1 MAADDLTGMSATVSR
16 LLQEAPDAKVEV
28 PIDRL
33 ILLAA
38 VVTAL
43 LPGAAL
49 VFALRLRSPLL
60 AVAVIPTA
68 SIGVLLAVA
77 ITVAPLGLPF
87 SPAVVGGV
95 TVLLLAVGL
104 GRRLRSGF
112 ARRPT
117 LPPPSAPAVVGL
129 FGVLAGCALAV
140 RMWLRG
146 FGGLDRI
153 PQEHDMITHL
163 FLVGYIERSGEAA
176 PWLIRPIDVL
186 TREPVRFYPGG
197 GHLAPALLSQLGAHP
212 VVALNAMTVVY
223 LAVCWVVS
231 VSVLTAVAARR
242 VGADSDTTW
251 LAMGSAAVIAPAL
264 YRPGVHLMHD
274 GGIYSS
280 AVALALAPGLIA
292 ALLLT
297 ADRPGVPVAVACGTG
312 AGAILAVHPSAA
324 ATVAVSVAMW
334 LVGDLSGHDGWQ
346 RIRRAI
352 PALLGAGI
360 VAATLALPL
369 VLQGGESAG
378 ATGSFAAGRR
388 GLPLGDSI
396 GSAVGLVFGGYF
408 DPTRAIGLA
417 GLTVLYLYGLLVVV
431 RAGGGLGVV
440 AAWATWTAITV
451 STMFAPAQGP
461 LRLLTGLF
469 YNDQPRI
476 WSHVAM
482 FVPTLAALGMV
493 LTVLG
498 AVRWV
503 HQQVRRPLPAPLRT
517 RPVVSMLTLAA
528 MAVLVAI
535 PVERAVATN
544 TQAISARYATPDFVR
559 VGPDDLAAVRF
570 LEGRVDPGERVL
582 NSANDGS
589 TFLYVDAGIPVVNTT
604 TLGTGAAP
612 YTFELMRSFRDY
624 PEDPGIRRMLRD
636 LDVGWVYVD
645 TDAPGIGAGGAPG
658 GWVDASTRFTTAPG
672 LSDLDDEK
680 LPGLTQAFR
689 SGTVTVYRLDLDAI
703 DPPA

>member
-1 MAADDLTGMSATVSR
+1 M
-16 LLQEAPDAKVEV
+16 
-28 PIDRL
+28 

-38 VVTAL
+38 LVTAL

-60 AVAVIPTA
+60 SAAVIPTA
-68 SIGVLLAVA
+68 SVGLLLAVA
-77 ITVAPLGLPF
+77 TAAAPLGLPF
-87 SPAVVGGV
+87 SPAVVGSV
-95 TVLLLAVGL
+95 VALLLAVGL
-104 GRRLRSGF
+104 LRRLRSGGLPERP
-112 ARRPT
+112 AYRRPT
-117 LPPPSAPAVVGL
+117 APAVVGL
-129 FGVLAGCALAV
+129 LGGLAGAALAA

-197 GHLAPALLSQLGAHP
+197 GHLTPALLSRLGADP
-212 VVALNAMTVVY
+212 VVAINAVTVVC

-231 VSVLTAVAARR
+231 VAVLTAVAARR
-242 VGADSDTTW
+242 IGTGPGTAW
-251 LAMGSAAVIAPAL
+251 LAAGTAAVIAPAL

-274 GGIYSS
+274 GGIYSA

-297 ADRPGVPVAVACGTG
+297 ADRPGVPAAVACGAG
-312 AGAILAVHPSAA
+312 AGGLLAVHPSAA
-324 ATVAVSVAMW
+324 ATVAVSVATW
-334 LVGDLSGHDGWQ
+334 LAGDLFGRDGWQ
-346 RIRRAI
+346 RIRRAM
-352 PALLGAGI
+352 PVLLGAGI
-360 VAATLALPL
+360 VAGALALPL
-369 VLQGGESAG
+369 VLQGGDSAG
-378 ATGSFAAGRR
+378 ATGSFPVNRQ

-396 GSAVGLVFGGYF
+396 GSATSLVYGGYL
-408 DPTRAIGLA
+408 DPARAIGPA
-417 GLTVLYLYGLLVVV
+417 GLTVLYLYGVLVVV
-431 RAGGGLGVV
+431 RACGGLGLV
-440 AAWATWTAITV
+440 AAWASWTAITV

-461 LRLLTGLF
+461 LRMLTGLF

-482 FVPTLAALGMV
+482 FVPSLAALGVV
-493 LTVLG
+493 LTVTG
-498 AVRWV
+498 AVRWARRR
-503 HQQVRRPLPAPLRT
+503 VRRPLPVPLRP
-517 RPVVSMLTLAA
+517 RPVASALVLAA
-528 MAVLVAI
+528 MAVLVAV
-535 PVERAVATN
+535 PVGRAMATN
-544 TQAISARYATPDFVR
+544 TEAISTRYAHPDFVR

-570 LEGRVDPGERVL
+570 LAGRVTPGERVL

-589 TFLYVDAGIPVVNTT
+589 IFLYVDAGIPIVNTT

-612 YTFELMRSFRDY
+612 YTYQLMRSFRDY
-624 PEDPGIRRMLRD
+624 PEDPEIRRMLRD

-645 TDAPGIGAGGAPG
+645 SEAPGIGAGGAPE

-672 LSDLDDEK
+672 LTDLDHAR
-680 LPGLTQAFR
+680 LPGLTPAFR